1 MSAEV
6 LPEGHVWVEVTSH
19 RARQRLARVLDG
31 LGRSY
36 GVWPAS
42 GGWPTGEYYPV
53 PADRAASLSIPG
65 VKVRKRAPRGDMFRR
80 I

>member
-1 MSAEV
+1 MSAE

-19 RARQRLARVLDG
+19 RARQRLAQVAP

-42 GGWPTGEYYPV
+42 GGWPTGEYYTL
-53 PADRAASLSIPG
+53 PADQAAALSIPG
-65 VKVRKRAPRGDMFRR
+65 VKVRKSAPRGDMFRR